1 MINPLDTHALVLAP
15 VFTPQGTQLGTI
27 DSVRVDPGSG
37 WPRWASLQTT
47 EGTTLIPLAHAT
59 LTAGV
64 LQVPY
69 GVELV
74 RAAPRITP
82 PGAPPSPAQT
92 AQLSAYYGPFDDPTT
107 TPALS
112 SPSDLSTS
120 GPAATAAVPTASPP
134 SSVHP
139 AEDSNPLVATR
150 SEEQLRVATESVP
163 VGTVRVSKH
172 IVTEEKTITV
182 QLRREEL
189 RLEHVPLTPTEHPGH
204 GAAHEVGAGKDVVIV
219 LHAEQANVT
228 TEIVPIERVTVHTDV
243 ITEQQSL
250 WGTVSHEEVTI
261 NDDTQPGRE

>member
-1 MINPLDTHALVLAP
+1 
-15 VFTPQGTQLGTI
+15 
-27 DSVRVDPGSG
+27 
-37 WPRWASLQTT
+37 
-47 EGTTLIPLAHAT
+47 
-59 LTAGV
+59 
-64 LQVPY
+64 
-69 GVELV
+69 
-74 RAAPRITP
+74 
-82 PGAPPSPAQT
+82 
-92 AQLSAYYGPFDDPTT
+92 
-107 TPALS
+107 
-112 SPSDLSTS
+112 
-120 GPAATAAVPTASPP
+120 
-134 SSVHP
+134 VHP
-139 AEDSNPLVATR
+139 AEDSNPLVVTR